1 MSFPVIGL
9 AKEGINLDQLRT
21 VKGGESPFSFIAVEA
36 ERGYRN
42 IFWTKGSLPPLKL
55 SEKDRVLIQNA
66 GVLHLDGIHI
76 EPSRLAAE
84 WARESHYQVVLDAG
98 SVREGIREVVVIA
111 AGAKI

>member
-42 IFWTKGSLPPLKL
+42 IFWMRQEASWAMGARLRAMGS
-55 SEKDRVLIQNA
+55 
-66 GVLHLDGIHI
+66 
-76 EPSRLAAE
+76 
-84 WARESHYQVVLDAG
+84 
-98 SVREGIREVVVIA
+98 
-111 AGAKI
+111 